1 MKFAEQLKKLR
12 QAQGLSQE
20 DVATHLYV
28 TRQAVSKWENGDGTP
43 DLSTLVQLADMLGVS
58 LDELVLATEPATN
71 VQQAPAPA
79 VTART
84 PMNGW
89 EFLARYWWV
98 LMALGGMVL
107 SFLKWW
113 R

>member
-20 DVATHLYV
+20 DVATRLFV

-43 DLSTLVQLADMLGVS
+43 DLSTLVQLAEMLDVS
-58 LDELVLATEPATN
+58 LDELVLAAEPA
-71 VQQAPAPA
+71 VPQQTSTAIA
-79 VTART
+79 TARP

-89 EFLARYWWV
+89 EFLARYWWI
-98 LMALGGMVL
+98 LMALGGMVIG
-107 SFLKWW
+107 FLKWL